1 MIYSALSVILTH
13 HGRKNE
19 KHNVGKIYFGG
30 NKGIPTKDEKFT
42 GVGNYEFQKKCL
54 KKFCTVV
61 SEVSSFVDNLV
72 HRNIRL

>member
-42 GVGNYEFQKKCL
+42 GVGNYEFQKKFEEILYSRLRSLFLCGQP
-54 KKFCTVV
+54 CT
-61 SEVSSFVDNLV
+61 
-72 HRNIRL
+72 